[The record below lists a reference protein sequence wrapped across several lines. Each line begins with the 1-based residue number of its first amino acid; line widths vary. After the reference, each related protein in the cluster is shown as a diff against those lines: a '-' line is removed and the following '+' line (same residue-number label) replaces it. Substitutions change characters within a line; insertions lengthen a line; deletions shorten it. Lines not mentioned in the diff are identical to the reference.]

1 MRERVFGG
9 GYRASECSLCRHG
22 KTQPG
27 VANVTLQRGDATVV
41 IKGVPA
47 DVCDNCGEYYLSA
60 DMSGRILVLAEQAVR
75 RGAEVAVFR
84 FAA

>member
-1 MRERVFGG
+1 MKC
-9 GYRASECSLCRHG
+9 AICRHG
-22 KTQPG
+22 ETRPG

-60 DMSGRILVLAEQAVR
+60 DMSGRILALAEQAVR
-75 RGAEVAVFR
+75 RGAEVEVLR